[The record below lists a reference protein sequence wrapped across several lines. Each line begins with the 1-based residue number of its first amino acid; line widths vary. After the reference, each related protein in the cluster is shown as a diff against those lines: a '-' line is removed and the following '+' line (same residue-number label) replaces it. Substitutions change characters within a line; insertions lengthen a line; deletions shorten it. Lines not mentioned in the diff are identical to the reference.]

1 SFTLVSTRLEEVQ
14 KGLGEMQNLASDVGG
29 LKRVLTNVK
38 NRGGWGEVQL
48 SRQLEDILTPDQYEE
63 NVAVRPG
70 SAERVEFAV
79 KMPGRE
85 DHGAAVYLPLDSKL
99 PQEDYERLL
108 DAQEAGEK
116 QA

>member
-1 SFTLVSTRLEEVQ
+1 
-14 KGLGEMQNLASDVGG
+14 

-48 SRQLEDILTPDQYEE
+48 DRQLEDILTREQYDE
-63 NVAVRPG
+63 NVAIRPG

-79 KMPGRE
+79 RLPGRDE
-85 DHGAAVYLPLDSKL
+85 DGGVVYLPIDSKF

-108 DAQEAGEK
+108 DAQERGEK
-116 QA
+116 EEIDAAGRALERAILE